1 MQLNTQKK
9 NRTFGP
15 ISWIVIGVLAG
26 AGVTVS
32 LQSIARGSGN
42 PLPLQE
48 MRQLAGVFGM
58 IKNDY
63 VEEVDEKKLITDAIA
78 GMVESLDPHSQY
90 YTPEEYKEFKEG
102 TSGEFVGIGIEITQ
116 EDGLIKIISPIEDTP
131 GYRAGLQSN
140 DLITRVDGKSVKKM
154 SLTKAVKKMRGKPNT
169 KVVLTIY
176 RKSEERTFPVTIVR
190 DRIKIQSVKTKLIDN
205 DYMWVRLTQFQ
216 KRTVRDFAEKVTEM
230 YQKNPQVKGMV
241 LDLRNDPGG
250 LLDAAIGISSAFL
263 PDNVTVVSTD
273 GQLKSSKNVYT
284 TNARFI
290 RPDNVEALKEMERK
304 TAGRLKDIPLV
315 ILVNAGSASA
325 SEIVAG
331 AMQDHKR
338 AKVMGIRTFGKGSVQ
353 TVRPLGG
360 GAGIKLTT
368 ARYFT
373 PSGKSIQAKGVTPDI
388 LVDETADGNLYAAL
402 SMREADLEQHI
413 IGADED
419 SQDAQAREK
428 ARLEALRKLDEDK
441 KAGKKPTKL
450 PRFGEPDDFQLQQAL
465 NQLQGKP
472 VKVSK
477 APVTED
483 GDDESDSTDKSSS
496 AEKNG
501 NGNGN

>member
-1 MQLNTQKK
+1 MLLNTPKNHTQRK
-9 NRTFGP
+9 NRTFRP
-15 ISWIVIGVLAG
+15 VAWVVIGALAG

-32 LQSIARGSGN
+32 LQSIARGSGS
-42 PLPLQE
+42 PLPLDE

-90 YTPEEYKEFKEG
+90 YTPEEYEEFREG

-131 GYRAGLQSN
+131 GDRAGLQSN

-176 RKSEERTFPVTIVR
+176 RKSEERTFPVTIIR
-190 DRIKIQSVKTKLIDN
+190 DKIKIQSVKTKLIDN

-216 KRTVRDFAEKVTEM
+216 DRTVRDFAEKVTEL
-230 YQKNPQVKGMV
+230 YQQNPQVKGMV

-273 GQLKSSKNVYT
+273 GQLESSKSEYT
-284 TNARFI
+284 TDTRFI
-290 RPDNVEALKEMERK
+290 RPDNVEALEEMERK
-304 TAGRLKDIPLV
+304 TNGRLKNIPLV

-331 AMQDHKR
+331 AMQDHQR

-388 LVDETADGNLYAAL
+388 LVDETAEGNLYAAL

-413 IGADED
+413 AGEDED

-465 NQLQGKP
+465 NQLKGEP
-472 VKVSK
+472 VQVSK
-477 APVTED
+477 TLTAKDDTDEGED
-483 GDDESDSTDKSSS
+483 SNADE
-496 AEKNG
+496 
-501 NGNGN
+501 